1 VENLIHDLQIVNQ
14 KADSLAMVVN
24 DYVEFKKDDKKF
36 LKYIEK
42 KKEKYNAEQGT
53 ADESSK

>member
-1 VENLIHDLQIVNQ
+1 VNQ

-42 KKEKYNAEQGT
+42 KKEKKDAEQGT